1 MWRASAA
8 VVAALLLAACGST
21 DPTAATRLEVD
32 AARGSP
38 STVLEPSEA
47 TLTCDGTPSG
57 TGFLHDDPAGACA
70 LVRDGAIQRIAAA
83 QSRTRECAQIY
94 GGPQHARITGTIA
107 GDKVD
112 LTVTRAD
119 SCGTHDWETLQPL
132 LGEPEGGPSGASPAA
147 PATTAPPAATSYVV
161 KRGDT
166 LVAIAKQFGLAID
179 AIVSANGLDD
189 PNHLAE
195 GTTLVIPPR
204 PPVQLTVTPG
214 DGPPGSAFALE
225 LTGAQPSENVRFQVS
240 SSNGKYTGPPHAAT
254 TDGRVQ
260 ASYQSASD
268 DAAGVYAVVARGDR
282 GTTAQASFRIG
293 TQ

>member
-1 MWRASAA
+1 VWRAAAA
-8 VVAALLLAACGST
+8 VVAGLLLAACGSA
-21 DPTAATRLEVD
+21 DPAASTRLEVD
-32 AARGSP
+32 ATKGSP
-38 STVLEPSEA
+38 STVLTPSEA
-47 TLTCDGTPSG
+47 TLSCDGTPTG
-57 TGFLHDDPAGACA
+57 TGFLQDHPIEACA
-70 LVRDGAIQRIAAA
+70 LVRHGVIQRIAV
-83 QSRTRECAQIY
+83 QHSRTRECAQIY
-94 GGPQHARITGTIA
+94 GGPQHARIRGTIA

-119 SCGTHDWETLQPL
+119 SCGTHDWDTLQQL
-132 LGEPEGGPSGASPAA
+132 LGDPEGGPSAAAPAA

-166 LVAIAKQFGLAID
+166 LVAIAKQFGITVD
-179 AIVSANGLDD
+179 AIVFANGLDD

-204 PPVQLTVTPG
+204 PAVQLTVTPG

-225 LTGAQPSENVRFQVS
+225 LDGAQPSENVRFQVS
-240 SSNGKYTGPPHAAT
+240 SSNGKYAGPPHTAT
-254 TDGRVQ
+254 PDGVVQ

-293 TQ
+293 TT